1 MKNTLYDRLEGATT
15 ERLLH
20 LRELFIGLIEQREKT
35 PRFDFHG
42 KCVIR
47 CTQILEER
55 GVLPLPSPTCQ
66 AGSSSTKE
74 TDIECL
80 S

>member
-1 MKNTLYDRLEGATT
+1 MKNTLYDRLESAIT
-15 ERLLH
+15 ERLFH
-20 LRELFIGLIEQREKT
+20 LRDLFIGMIEHREKT

-55 GVLPLPSPTCQ
+55 GALPLPSPTRQ

-74 TDIECL
+74 TD
-80 S
+80 